1 MTPHSSFTCVTAR
14 QYVALYLYYIEGQP
28 QRTIGSILGVSQQ
41 AASYLLERGRRRLVT
56 SVGETGVVKAVHMRE
71 LLRPSPYASPTRDLG
86 KAASRQEDL
95 LDALEQRMLQRADD
109 LADLQQCMSGESVLP
124 VRTKRNHF
132 DQWECRYLSGNGVLV
147 DPINDRDL
155 PQGWHMEPVRKSRVP
170 ESAYRSDR
178 AARYCASDPATC
190 GLDCCGCRRSR

>member
-1 MTPHSSFTCVTAR
+1 MTPHSSFTRVTAR
-14 QYVALYLYYIEGQP
+14 QYVALYLYYIEGQT
-28 QRTIGSILGVSQQ
+28 QRTIGDVLGVTQPAIHYLLQ
-41 AASYLLERGRRRLVT
+41 RGKLLLEEAASDG
-56 SVGETGVVKAVHMRE
+56 GVIKAVHMRE